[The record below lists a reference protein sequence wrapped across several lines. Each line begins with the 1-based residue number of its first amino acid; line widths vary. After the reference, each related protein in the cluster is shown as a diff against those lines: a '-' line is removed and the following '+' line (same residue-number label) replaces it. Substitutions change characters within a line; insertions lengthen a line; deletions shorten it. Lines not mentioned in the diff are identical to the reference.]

1 MRPYQAPVNTAA
13 ASYPVTWA
21 LWNVEM
27 AGPLNPRES
36 FYPSPP
42 PLCVMLGGRRRQ
54 NKSVSGQEAEFN

>member
-13 ASYPVTWA
+13 ASYPVIWA

-27 AGPLNPRES
+27 AGPLNPWES
-36 FYPSPP
+36 SILLLL
-42 PLCVMLGGRRRQ
+42 PLCNVGRQEEQ